1 MELMAEFRVCTID
14 GMSEPDSV
22 PARPP
27 SVRRHN
33 LSLVLR
39 YLRDRGP
46 MSRAQVA
53 AATGLTKATVSSLV
67 SELLNCG
74 LVAEPGVRA
83 RGEFGRPGSVLAVNA
98 AGCAGLG
105 LELNVDYLA
114 VCVIDLTG
122 QTRFHRVDVVDNRA
136 APEKAL
142 GRLAHM
148 AQTALDAAGAQG
160 LLVRGMGVALP
171 GVVDVDRGMLLHAP
185 NLGWRDL
192 PVRQLLGAQV
202 NLQPE
207 RVDVENE
214 ANLAAL
220 AELWFGRGAE
230 WGDYLHVSGEI
241 GVGAGIVSGGRMVR
255 GSHGF
260 AGEAGHISIDMNG
273 PACPCGA
280 RGCLERYCGQEAI
293 LRAAGLDPTPATRTG
308 QPDGSMADLLTAL
321 DAGRA
326 RALRAVHRAGEA
338 LGRGLAGAVNLLDV
352 DTVVLGGIYSSLAP
366 WLAEPFTDSLRRN
379 TLTTR
384 WAPTRVEVSEL
395 GADAAVRGAAELTI
409 QRLLTDPT
417 SLSPLIT
424 RSA

>member
-1 MELMAEFRVCTID
+1 
-14 GMSEPDSV
+14 
-22 PARPP
+22 
-27 SVRRHN
+27 
-33 LSLVLR
+33 
-39 YLRDRGP
+39 

-67 SELLNCG
+67 NELLNCG
-74 LVAEPGVRA
+74 LVAEPGVQA

-98 AGCAGLG
+98 TGCAGLG
-105 LELNVDYLA
+105 LEVNVDYLA

-148 AQTALDAAGAQG
+148 AQTALDAASAQG

-185 NLGWRDL
+185 NLGWHDL

-241 GVGAGIVSGGRMVR
+241 GVGAGIVAGGRMVR

-308 QPDGSMADLLTAL
+308 QPDGSIADLLTAL

-326 RALRAVHRAGEA
+326 RPLRAVHRAGEA

-366 WLAEPFTDSLRRN
+366 WLAEPFTDSLHRN

-409 QRLLTDPT
+409 HRLLTDPT

-424 RSA
+424 CSA

>member
-1 MELMAEFRVCTID
+1 
-14 GMSEPDSV
+14 
-22 PARPP
+22 
-27 SVRRHN
+27 
-33 LSLVLR
+33 
-39 YLRDRGP
+39 

-67 SELLNCG
+67 NELLNCG
-74 LVAEPGVRA
+74 LLAEPGVRA

-98 AGCAGLG
+98 TGCAGLG
-105 LELNVDYLA
+105 LEVNVDYLA
-114 VCVIDLTG
+114 VCVIDFTG

-148 AQTALDAAGAQG
+148 AETALHAAGAQG

-192 PVRQLLGAQV
+192 PVRALLGAQV

-241 GVGAGIVSGGRMVR
+241 GVGAGIVSGGRIVR

-308 QPDGSMADLLTAL
+308 QPDGSIADLLTAL

-326 RALRAVHRAGEA
+326 RPLRAVHRAGEA

-366 WLAEPFTDSLRRN
+366 WLAKPFTDSLRRN
-379 TLTTR
+379 TMTTR

-409 QRLLTDPT
+409 HRVLADPT

-424 RSA
+424 YSA

>member
-1 MELMAEFRVCTID
+1 
-14 GMSEPDSV
+14 
-22 PARPP
+22 
-27 SVRRHN
+27 
-33 LSLVLR
+33 
-39 YLRDRGP
+39 
-46 MSRAQVA
+46 
-53 AATGLTKATVSSLV
+53 
-67 SELLNCG
+67 
-74 LVAEPGVRA
+74 
-83 RGEFGRPGSVLAVNA
+83 
-98 AGCAGLG
+98 
-105 LELNVDYLA
+105 
-114 VCVIDLTG
+114 
-122 QTRFHRVDVVDNRA
+122 VDNRA

-148 AQTALDAAGAQG
+148 AETALDAASAQG

-192 PVRQLLGAQV
+192 PVRQILGAQV

-293 LRAAGLDPTPATRTG
+293 LRAAGLDPTPATSTG
-308 QPDGSMADLLTAL
+308 QPDGSIADLLTAL

-326 RALRAVHRAGEA
+326 RPRRAVHRAGEA

-424 RSA
+424 CSA

>member
-1 MELMAEFRVCTID
+1 MAEFRMCTI
-14 GMSEPDSV
+14 GEMSEPDFV

-39 YLRDRGP
+39 HLRNRGP

-67 SELLNCG
+67 NELINCG

-98 AGCAGLG
+98 TGCAGLG
-105 LELNVDYLA
+105 LEVNVDYLA

-148 AQTALDAAGAQG
+148 AQTALDAASAQG

-241 GVGAGIVSGGRMVR
+241 GVGAGIVSGGRVVR

-260 AGEAGHISIDMNG
+260 AGEAGHISIDRNG

-293 LRAAGLDPTPATRTG
+293 LRAAGLDPTPATSTG
-308 QPDGSMADLLTAL
+308 QPDGSIADLLTAL

-326 RALRAVHRAGEA
+326 RPLRAVHRAGEA

-366 WLAEPFTDSLRRN
+366 WLAEPFTDSLHRN
-379 TLTTR
+379 TMTTR

-409 QRLLTDPT
+409 HRLLTDPT

-424 RSA
+424 CSA

>member
-1 MELMAEFRVCTID
+1 
-14 GMSEPDSV
+14 MSEPDFV
-22 PARPP
+22 AARPP

-33 LSLVLR
+33 LGLVLR
-39 YLRDRGP
+39 HLRNQGP
-46 MSRAQVA
+46 MSRAQLA

-67 SELLNCG
+67 NELIDGG

-105 LELNVDYLA
+105 LEVNVDYLA

-148 AQTALDAAGAQG
+148 AETALDAASAQG

-220 AELWFGRGAE
+220 SELWFGRGAE

-308 QPDGSMADLLTAL
+308 QPDGSIADLLTAL
-321 DAGRA
+321 DAGRS
-326 RALRAVHRAGEA
+326 RPLRAVHRAGEA

-366 WLAEPFTDSLRRN
+366 WLADPFTDSLRRN
-379 TLTTR
+379 TMTTR

-409 QRLLTDPT
+409 QRLLADPT
-417 SLSPLIT
+417 ALSPLIT